1 MAPAKIDLYLEYFS
15 YSKLNNDEKQETQL
29 KVPLSTLVTICVV
42 KMTKVIPNTGSFIL
56 FLI

>member
-15 YSKLNNDEKQETQL
+15 YSKSNDEKQETQL

-56 FLI
+56 VLI